1 MAKLIS
7 GIFLC
12 VIIDILFR
20 MFIMYIGDNIISL
33 LMSNVFDVLYSIF
46 IFIFLF
52 ALIYRYSG
60 DSNL

>member
-1 MAKLIS
+1 
-7 GIFLC
+7 
-12 VIIDILFR
+12 
-20 MFIMYIGDNIISL
+20 MYIGDNIISL

>member
-33 LMSNVFDVLYSIF
+33 LMSNVFD
-46 IFIFLF
+46 
-52 ALIYRYSG
+52 
-60 DSNL
+60 NE